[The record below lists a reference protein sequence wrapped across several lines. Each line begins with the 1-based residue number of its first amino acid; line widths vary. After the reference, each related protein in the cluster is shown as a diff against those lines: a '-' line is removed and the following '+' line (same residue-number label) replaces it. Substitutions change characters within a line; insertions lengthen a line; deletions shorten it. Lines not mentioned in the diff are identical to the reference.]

1 MKITK
6 KALEKLLKKPTFSTK
21 DARSVGLS
29 ASSLSYYARLGTIER
44 VSHGIYKNPEFQSS
58 APFEWQDL
66 LETASGIPNGTI
78 CLISALSY
86 YGLTQEIQRQY
97 WIAIPHEDGL
107 IKRPKTKIIRT
118 RNFKLGRTPLKLG
131 EYKTYIYD
139 KERCVVDAFKKLS
152 KESAMYSLKSY
163 LKRTDEHR
171 PDLPKLARYAK
182 ELRVDIVPYI
192 EALT

>member
-1 MKITK
+1 MRVSS
-6 KALEKLLKKPTFSTK
+6 ALNKLLKRPSFTSRE
-21 DARSVGLS
+21 ASALGIS
-29 ASSLSYYARLGTIER
+29 ASLLAYYAKIGMIER
-44 VSHGIYKNPEFQSS
+44 VSHGVYRNPKIESS

-66 LETASGIPNGTI
+66 LETAQSIPEGTI

-97 WIAIPHEDGL
+97 WIAIPHEGGL

-118 RNFKLGRTPLKLG
+118 RNFKLGRVPLKLG
-131 EYKTYIYD
+131 EYKTFIYD

-163 LKRTDEHR
+163 LKRTDEHK
-171 PDLPKLARYAK
+171 PDLSKFARYAR
-182 ELRVDIVPYI
+182 ELRVDVQPYI

>member
-1 MKITK
+1 MAITK
-6 KALEKLLKKPTFSTK
+6 ALNKLLKRPSFTSKEAK
-21 DARSVGLS
+21 ALGIK
-29 ASSLSYYARLGTIER
+29 ANSLAYYAKTGAIER
-44 VSHGIYKNPEFQSS
+44 ISHGVYRNPKVESS

-66 LETASGIPNGTI
+66 LETANSIPDGTI

-97 WIAIPHEDGL
+97 WIAVPHEGGL

-118 RNFKLGRTPLKLG
+118 RNFKLGRVPLKLG
-131 EYKTYIYD
+131 EYKTHIFD
-139 KERCVVDAFKKLS
+139 RERCVVDAFKKLS

-163 LKRTDEHR
+163 LKRTDEHK
-171 PDLPKLARYAK
+171 PDLSKLARYAK

>member
-1 MKITK
+1 MKKNKTFDKFLKRPSFTSKEARAVGI
-6 KALEKLLKKPTFSTK
+6 KAN
-21 DARSVGLS
+21 
-29 ASSLSYYARLGTIER
+29 SLAYYAKIGVIER
-44 VSHGIYKNPEFQSS
+44 VSHGVYRNPKIKNS

-66 LETASGIPNGTI
+66 LETAQSIPNGTI
-78 CLISALSY
+78 CLISALAY
-86 YGLTQEIQRQY
+86 YGLTQEIQREY
-97 WIAIPHEDGL
+97 WIAIPHETRS

-118 RNFKLGRTPLKLG
+118 RNFKLGRVKFKLG
-131 EYKTYIYD
+131 EYKTYIFN

-163 LKRTDEHR
+163 LKRTNEHK

-182 ELRVDIVPYI
+182 ELRIDIIPYI

>member
-1 MKITK
+1 METQT
-6 KALEKLLKKPTFSTK
+6 ALKKLLKRPSFTAR
-21 DARSVGLS
+21 DAS
-29 ASSLSYYARLGTIER
+29 ALGISSSLLAYYAKIGVIER
-44 VSHGIYKNPEFQSS
+44 VSRGVYRNPKFESS

-66 LETASGIPNGTI
+66 LETAQSIPDGTI

-97 WIAIPHEDGL
+97 WIAIPHEVRN
-107 IKRPKTKIIRT
+107 IKRPKTKIIRP
-118 RNFKLGRTPLKLG
+118 RNFKLGRLPLKLG
-131 EYKTYIYD
+131 EYKTYIFD

-163 LKRTDEHR
+163 LKRTDEHK
-171 PDLPKLARYAK
+171 PDLPKLARYAR
-182 ELRVDIVPYI
+182 ELRVDIQSYI

>member
-1 MKITK
+1 MRTN
-6 KALEKLLKKPTFSTK
+6 KAFSKLLKRPSFTSKEAK
-21 DARSVGLS
+21 AIGIK
-29 ASSLSYYARLGTIER
+29 ANSLAYYAKTGAIER
-44 VSHGIYKNPEFQSS
+44 VSHGVYRNPKVESS

-66 LETASGIPNGTI
+66 LETINGIPDGTI

-86 YGLTQEIQRQY
+86 Y
-97 WIAIPHEDGL
+97 GL

-118 RNFKLGRTPLKLG
+118 RNFKLGRVPLKLG
-131 EYKTYIYD
+131 EYKTHIFD
-139 KERCVVDAFKKLS
+139 RERCVVDAFKKLS

-163 LKRTDEHR
+163 LKRTDEHK

-182 ELRVDIVPYI
+182 ELRVDLVPYI

>member
-1 MKITK
+1 MKTN
-6 KALEKLLKKPTFSTK
+6 KALNKLLKRPSFTSKEAK
-21 DARSVGLS
+21 VVGVK
-29 ASSLSYYARLGTIER
+29 ANSLAYYAKTGVIER
-44 VSHGIYKNPEFQSS
+44 VSHGVYRNPNIESS

-66 LETASGIPNGTI
+66 LEMASSIPDGTI

-97 WIAIPHEDGL
+97 WIAIPHEVRN

-118 RNFKLGRTPLKLG
+118 RNFKLGRVPLKLG

-163 LKRTDEHR
+163 LRRTDEHK

-182 ELRVDIVPYI
+182 ELRVNLVPYI
-192 EALT
+192 EALI